1 VAAADS
7 ASGQR
12 VVELELER
20 SATGLVLQAARSS
33 LAELG
38 CARPEE
44 LLAWTILLATSRPVQ
59 LEQPVELALPESR
72 SGVAL

>member
-1 VAAADS
+1 LE
-7 ASGQR
+7 QR
-12 VVELELER
+12 VVELESVR
-20 SATGLVLQAARSS
+20 SATELVLPGVQSW
-33 LAELG
+33 LAELA

-44 LLAWTILLATSRPVQ
+44 LLAYPILLATSRSVQ